1 MEAILNNL
9 TKAIGWSIFH
19 SLWQGAVIYGALML
33 AFFLLPQKRARLK
46 HNLAY
51 GAMCLMFLTF
61 ITSFL
66 ILFKLPSPEPA
77 TALGFGQAQLYE
89 QYLATIPAS
98 LTQQT
103 ELLFPYIVAIYAIGL
118 VIQLFMLSAGYRK
131 LQQLKQG
138 KKFLVPAEWAASF
151 ENLKFKLGLGKQI
164 DFYLSE
170 GINIPLVIG
179 YFKPLVLF
187 PVALVAQLDLKQVEA
202 ILIHE
207 LSHIRRNDYLLNL
220 IKTGI
225 ETILFFNPFVWLGS
239 KLIHMEREHA
249 CDDLVL
255 QVTETPLTYAHA
267 LLKLEILQDQSSPA
281 FAMAATGKGQ
291 HLYQRIKR
299 ITDMKTSYINAK
311 QRIFAITLTIATI
324 ISLAWVKPAKTEA
337 RVKPKTV
344 TTTRPAA
351 LKQPLASHNTP
362 IVMIED
368 TTKKKKQFKIITVD
382 HQGKR
387 CEYNSL
393 KEMPDS
399 LRKMVIRETFSNSPA
414 LQLNVDS
421 MVNHSLSFLKSP
433 EWKAA
438 MENATNA
445 ANVANLANAEKI
457 SARINAQIN
466 SSEWKK
472 MNAELKKS
480 TNQIKVYF
488 NSPEWKKQQE
498 KITQSLAQAEKSI
511 NAEELSRQIHEATR
525 FELSVNKDR
534 VKELRLISKK
544 RQELESSK
552 EYQDLKKKFDD
563 EVEAL
568 RKRKAL
574 NADSTKM

>member
-9 TKAIGWSIFH
+9 TQAIGWSIFH
-19 SLWQGAVIYGALML
+19 SLWQGAIIYGLLIL
-33 AFFLLPQKRARLK
+33 AFFILPQKRARLK

-61 ITSFL
+61 VTSFL
-66 ILFKLPSPEPA
+66 ILFKLPSPETLAPMA
-77 TALGFGQAQLYE
+77 FNQAQLYG
-89 QYLATIPAS
+89 QYLATLPAS
-98 LTQQT
+98 LSQQT
-103 ELLFPYIVAIYAIGL
+103 EMLFPYIVAIYAIGL

-131 LQQLKQG
+131 LQKLKQG
-138 KKFLVPAEWAASF
+138 NKLSVPAEWAEAF
-151 ENLKFKLGLGKQI
+151 ENLKFKLGLGKHI

-170 GINIPLVIG
+170 GVNIPLVIG

-187 PVALVAQLDLKQVEA
+187 PVALVAQLDIKQVEA

-239 KLIHMEREHA
+239 RLIHIEREHA

-267 LLKLEILQDQSSPA
+267 LLKLEILQDHSSPA

-311 QRIFAITLTIATI
+311 QRIFAITLTIATV
-324 ISLAWVKPAKTEA
+324 ISLAWVKPAKTEIP
-337 RVKPKTV
+337 VKLKTHV
-344 TTTRPAA
+344 QPID
-351 LKQPLASHNTP
+351 LKQQPERHIIPVTLLD
-362 IVMIED
+362 D
-368 TTKKKKQFKIITVD
+368 TAKKKKQFKIITVD
-382 HQGKR
+382 HQGNK
-387 CEYNSL
+387 CEYNSV

-399 LRKMVIRETFSNSPA
+399 LRKMVINETFSNSPH
-414 LQLNVDS
+414 LQLNIDS
-421 MVNHSLSFLKSP
+421 IVNNSLSFLKSP
-433 EWKAA
+433 EWKAT
-438 MENATNA
+438 MENAANAINA
-445 ANVANLANAEKI
+445 ASIE
-457 SARINAQIN
+457 
-466 SSEWKK
+466 K
-472 MNAELKKS
+472 MNAKIKKG
-480 TNQIKVYF
+480 TDRIQIYF
-488 NSPEWKKQQE
+488 NSPEWKKREE
-498 KITQSLAQAEKSI
+498 KLKQSMELVEKNINTAEI
-511 NAEELSRQIHEATR
+511 NRQINEATK
-525 FELSVNKDR
+525 FEILINSEKANNH
-534 VKELRLISKK
+534 RLIFKK

-574 NADSTKM
+574 NTDSTKL

>member
-1 MEAILNNL
+1 MEAILTNL

-19 SLWQGAVIYGALML
+19 SLWQGAIIYGVLIL
-33 AFFLLPQKRARLK
+33 AFFILPQRRARLK

-61 ITSFL
+61 VTSFL
-66 ILFKLPSPEPA
+66 ILFKLPSPETLAPLA
-77 TALGFGQAQLYE
+77 FNQAQLYE
-89 QYLATIPAS
+89 QYLATLPAS
-98 LTQQT
+98 LSQQT
-103 ELLFPYIVAIYAIGL
+103 EMLFPYIVAIYAIGL

-138 KKFLVPAEWAASF
+138 NKLSVPAEWAEAF
-151 ENLKFKLGLGKQI
+151 EGLKLKLSLAKHI

-170 GINIPLVIG
+170 GVNIPLVIG

-187 PVALVAQLDLKQVEA
+187 PVALVAQLDIKQVEA

-239 KLIHMEREHA
+239 RLIHMEREHA

-255 QVTETPLTYAHA
+255 QVTGTPLTYAHA
-267 LLKLEILQDQSSPA
+267 LLKLEILQDHSSPA

-311 QRIFAITLTIATI
+311 QRIFAITLTIATV
-324 ISLAWVKPAKTEA
+324 ISLAWVKPAKTEIP
-337 RVKPKTV
+337 VKLKTHVQPIDLKPQPERHIIPV
-344 TTTRPAA
+344 TLPD
-351 LKQPLASHNTP
+351 
-362 IVMIED
+362 D
-368 TTKKKKQFKIITVD
+368 TAKKKKQFKIVTVD
-382 HQGKR
+382 HQGNK
-387 CEYNSL
+387 CEYNSV

-399 LRKMVIRETFSNSPA
+399 LRE
-414 LQLNVDS
+414 
-421 MVNHSLSFLKSP
+421 MVNIDSIVNNSLSFLKSP
-433 EWKAA
+433 EWKAT
-438 MENATNA
+438 MENATNV
-445 ANVANLANAEKI
+445 ANVASIE
-457 SARINAQIN
+457 
-466 SSEWKK
+466 K
-472 MNAELKKS
+472 MNARIKKG
-480 TNQIKVYF
+480 TDRIQIYF
-488 NSPEWKKQQE
+488 NSTEWKKQQE
-498 KITQSLAQAEKSI
+498 KIKQGMELVEKNINTAEI
-511 NAEELSRQIHEATR
+511 NRQIAEATK
-525 FELSVNKDR
+525 FEI
-534 VKELRLISKK
+534 LISPEKTNDHRLVFKK

-552 EYQDLKKKFDD
+552 EYQDLKNKFEN

-574 NADSTKM
+574 NTDSTKL

>member
-19 SLWQGAVIYGALML
+19 SLWQGAIIYGLLIL

-61 ITSFL
+61 VTSFL
-66 ILFKLPSPEPA
+66 ILFKLPSPETIAPVGL
-77 TALGFGQAQLYE
+77 TQGQLYE
-89 QYLATIPAS
+89 QYLATLPAS
-98 LTQQT
+98 LGKQT
-103 ELLFPYIVAIYAIGL
+103 ELLFPYIVTIYAIGL

-131 LQQLKQG
+131 LQLLKQG
-138 KKFLVPAEWAASF
+138 KMLSVPVEWTESF
-151 ENLKFKLGLGKQI
+151 ENLKLKLGLGKHI
-164 DFYLSE
+164 DFHLS
-170 GINIPLVIG
+170 NAVNVPLVIG

-187 PVALVAQLDLKQVEA
+187 PVALVTQLDLKQVEA

-255 QVTETPLTYAHA
+255 EITETPLTYAHA
-267 LLKLEILQDQSSPA
+267 LLKLEIIQDHSSPS

-311 QRIFAITLTIATI
+311 QRIFAITLTIATVV
-324 ISLAWVKPAKTEA
+324 SLAWVKPAKTEVQQKPVVHA
-337 RVKPKTV
+337 RSV
-344 TTTRPAA
+344 A
-351 LKQPLASHNTP
+351 LKQPPMSHSIP
-362 IVMIED
+362 ITTADD
-368 TTKKKKQFKIITVD
+368 TTKKKKRFKIVTID
-382 HQGKR
+382 HQGKK

-399 LRKMVIRETFSNSPA
+399 LRKIVIRETFSNTPDF
-414 LQLNVDS
+414 QLNIDS
-421 MVNHSLSFLKSP
+421 LVNHSLSFLKSP
-433 EWKAA
+433 EWKANLDNA
-438 MENATNA
+438 MNA
-445 ANVANLANAEKI
+445 ANLANTANVEKI
-457 SARINAQIN
+457 NARVNAQI
-466 SSEWKK
+466 SSADWKK
-472 MNAELKKS
+472 VNAELKKS
-480 TNQIKVYF
+480 TDHIKTFF

-498 KITQSLAQAEKSI
+498 KITQGIAQVEKNI
-511 NAEELSRQIHEATR
+511 NSEEINRQIQEATR
-525 FELSVNKDR
+525 FNISISKEKA
-534 VKELRLISKK
+534 KELRLISKN

-552 EYQDLKKKFDD
+552 EYKDLKKKFDD
-563 EVEAL
+563 EVKAL

-574 NADSTKM
+574 DTDSTGF